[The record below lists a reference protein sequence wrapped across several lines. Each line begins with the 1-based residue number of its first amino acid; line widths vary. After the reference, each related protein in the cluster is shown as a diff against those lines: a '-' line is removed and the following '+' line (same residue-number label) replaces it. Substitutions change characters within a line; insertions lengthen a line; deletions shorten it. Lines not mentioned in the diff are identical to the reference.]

1 VTFSHDTE
9 LSLLVVVDLVNTAAE
24 TGGTETLPDADAL
37 RSWVDKHHVSSVAAS
52 DYSDVA
58 SIHKVR
64 ERFRQCFGLADAE
77 LLAERVNTLVAEA
90 PVQPRLTD
98 HNGYDWHI
106 HYFAPGASL
115 ADHLAVDG
123 GMALAHVV
131 AARRGRAAT
140 GLRGAGLRGG
150 PARPVTQPVEAVLR
164 RPDLRQ
170 PAQRRR
176 VPRAQALRRRRLRS
190 GAPLWGS
197 RSAGVRRCQPSRRGN
212 D

>member
-1 VTFSHDTE
+1 MTFSHDTE

-64 ERFRQCFGLADAE
+64 ERFRQCFGFSDAE

-131 AARRGRAAT
+131 AAEEVER
-140 GLRGAGLRGG
+140 LRVCEA
-150 PARPVTQPVEAVLR
+150 PDCEAVLL
-164 RPDLRQ
+164 DLSRNRSKRYCD
-170 PAQRRR
+170 ARTCGN
-176 VPRAQALRRRRLRS
+176 RLNVAAYRERK
-190 GAPLWGS
+190 
-197 RSAGVRRCQPSRRGN
+197 RSAAGA
-212 D
+212 

>member
-24 TGGTETLPDADAL
+24 TGGAETLPDADAL

-64 ERFRQCFGLADAE
+64 ERFRQCFGLSDAE

-131 AARRGRAAT
+131 AAEEVER
-140 GLRGAGLRGG
+140 LRVCEA
-150 PARPVTQPVEAVLR
+150 PDCEAVLL
-164 RPDLRQ
+164 DLSRNRSKRYCD
-170 PAQRRR
+170 ARTCGN
-176 VPRAQALRRRRLRS
+176 RLNVAAYRERK
-190 GAPLWGS
+190 
-197 RSAGVRRCQPSRRGN
+197 RSAAGA
-212 D
+212 

>member
-1 VTFSHDTE
+1 MTFSHDTE

-131 AARRGRAAT
+131 AAEEVER
-140 GLRGAGLRGG
+140 LRVCEA
-150 PARPVTQPVEAVLR
+150 PDCEAVLL
-164 RPDLRQ
+164 DLSRNRSKRYCD
-170 PAQRRR
+170 ARTCGN
-176 VPRAQALRRRRLRS
+176 RLNVAAYRERK
-190 GAPLWGS
+190 
-197 RSAGVRRCQPSRRGN
+197 RSAAGA
-212 D
+212 

>member
-1 VTFSHDTE
+1 MTFSHDTE

-64 ERFRQCFGLADAE
+64 ERFRQCFGLSDAE

-131 AARRGRAAT
+131 AAEEVER
-140 GLRGAGLRGG
+140 LRVCEAPGC
-150 PARPVTQPVEAVLR
+150 EAVLL
-164 RPDLRQ
+164 DLSRNRSKRYCD
-170 PAQRRR
+170 ARTCGN
-176 VPRAQALRRRRLRS
+176 RLNVAAYRERK
-190 GAPLWGS
+190 
-197 RSAGVRRCQPSRRGN
+197 RSAAGA
-212 D
+212 

>member
-24 TGGTETLPDADAL
+24 TGGTEALPDADAV

-64 ERFRQCFGLADAE
+64 ERFRQCFGLSDAE

-131 AARRGRAAT
+131 AAEEVER
-140 GLRGAGLRGG
+140 LRVCEA
-150 PARPVTQPVEAVLR
+150 PDCQAVLL
-164 RPDLRQ
+164 DLSRNRSKRYCD
-170 PAQRRR
+170 ARTCGN
-176 VPRAQALRRRRLRS
+176 RLNVAAYRERK
-190 GAPLWGS
+190 
-197 RSAGVRRCQPSRRGN
+197 RSAAGA
-212 D
+212 

>member
-131 AARRGRAAT
+131 AAEEVER
-140 GLRGAGLRGG
+140 LRVCEA
-150 PARPVTQPVEAVLR
+150 PDCEAVLL
-164 RPDLRQ
+164 DLSRNRSKRYCD
-170 PAQRRR
+170 ARTCGN
-176 VPRAQALRRRRLRS
+176 RLNVAAYRERK
-190 GAPLWGS
+190 
-197 RSAGVRRCQPSRRGN
+197 RSAAGA
-212 D
+212 

>member
-1 VTFSHDTE
+1 MTFSHDTE

-24 TGGTETLPDADAL
+24 TGGTEALFDADAL

-64 ERFRQCFGLADAE
+64 ERFRQCFGLSDPE

-90 PVQPRLTD
+90 RVRPRLTD
-98 HNGYDWHI
+98 HDGYHWHI

-131 AARRGRAAT
+131 AAEEVER
-140 GLRGAGLRGG
+140 LRVCEA
-150 PARPVTQPVEAVLR
+150 PDCEAVLL
-164 RPDLRQ
+164 DLSRNRSKRYCD
-170 PAQRRR
+170 ARTCGN
-176 VPRAQALRRRRLRS
+176 RLNVAAYRERK
-190 GAPLWGS
+190 
-197 RSAGVRRCQPSRRGN
+197 RSAAS
-212 D
+212 DA

>member
-1 VTFSHDTE
+1 MTFSHDTE

-64 ERFRQCFGLADAE
+64 ERFRQCFGLSDAE

-131 AARRGRAAT
+131 AAEEVER
-140 GLRGAGLRGG
+140 LRVCEA
-150 PARPVTQPVEAVLR
+150 PDCEAVLL
-164 RPDLRQ
+164 DLSRNRSKRYCD
-170 PAQRRR
+170 ARTCGN
-176 VPRAQALRRRRLRS
+176 RLNVAAYRERK
-190 GAPLWGS
+190 
-197 RSAGVRRCQPSRRGN
+197 RSAAGA
-212 D
+212 